1 MTPAAERKARR
12 RNLPVSAG
20 FEMFYLLAG
29 QQPILWCQHDALVVG
44 QLFAWAG
51 IVNAG
56 EVNQTYLSN
65 VQLAEFLFSLWIQVV
80 VESIN

>member
-1 MTPAAERKARR
+1 
-12 RNLPVSAG
+12 
-20 FEMFYLLAG
+20 MFYLLAG

-56 EVNQTYLSN
+56 EMNQTYLSN
-65 VQLAEFLFSLWIQVV
+65 VQLAEFLFSLWIKMMM
-80 VESIN
+80 ESIN